1 MFIIEILKNI
11 EVWDKAKKILI
22 PCIFP
27 FHLGMC
33 IIYFNKNGYLPIV
46 LWPVFY
52 LTNIFISLNIIYHNF

>member
-46 LWPVFY
+46 L
-52 LTNIFISLNIIYHNF
+52 